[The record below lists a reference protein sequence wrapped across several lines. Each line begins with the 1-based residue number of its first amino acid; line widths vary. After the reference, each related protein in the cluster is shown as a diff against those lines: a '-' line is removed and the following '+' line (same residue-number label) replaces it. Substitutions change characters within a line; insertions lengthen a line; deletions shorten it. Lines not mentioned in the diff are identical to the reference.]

1 MSRENVEIVSEGL
14 DAFNR
19 RDLDRYLATI
29 SPDVEWDV
37 SEGFLG
43 VQDVYRGWAGV
54 RKWWNDFLEAWESF
68 DAELDEM
75 AEGKAGAV
83 FVGINGKGRGRASG
97 VETELHFLFVFWIA
111 DHKVARLRMFQS
123 RDQALEAA
131 GLGE

>member
-1 MSRENVEIVSEGL
+1 MSQEHVRVVSEMV
-14 DAFNR
+14 DAFDR
-19 RDLDRYLATI
+19 RDLDGYLARI

-68 DAELDEM
+68 DAQIDEI

-83 FVGINGKGRGRASG
+83 FVGLNGKGRGSASG
-97 VETELHFLFVFWIA
+97 VETELHFLFVIWVA
-111 DHKVARLRMFQS
+111 DHKAARLRMFQS
-123 RDQALEAA
+123 RAKALKAA
-131 GLGE
+131 GLAE

>member
-1 MSRENVEIVSEGL
+1 MSQENMAVVSEML

-19 RDLDRYLATI
+19 RDLDGYLARI

-68 DAELDEM
+68 DAEIDEI
-75 AEGKAGAV
+75 AEGKVGAV
-83 FVGINGKGRGRASG
+83 LVGIDGKGRGSASG
-97 VETELHFLFVFWIA
+97 VETELHFLFVIWVA
-111 DHKVARLRMFQS
+111 DHKVARARMFQS
-123 RDQALEAA
+123 RAEALEAV
-131 GLGE
+131 GLRE